1 MSKAGKRVKSGGG
14 QGGPAKW
21 EAGLLA
27 AVFEEVNLYLK
38 PKGRFFISVYNV
50 KLTYKFKG
58 LKYIR
63 RDTYSHC
70 HLCIHCSSII
80 LSDNET

>member
-38 PKGRFFISVYNV
+38 QKGRFF
-50 KLTYKFKG
+50 
-58 LKYIR
+58 
-63 RDTYSHC
+63 
-70 HLCIHCSSII
+70 
-80 LSDNET
+80 

>member
-38 PKGRFFISVYNV
+38 PKGRFFISVYEGLDGV
-50 KLTYKFKG
+50 K
-58 LKYIR
+58 
-63 RDTYSHC
+63 
-70 HLCIHCSSII
+70 
-80 LSDNET
+80 